1 MKGNTWQSWY
11 RPGYQFGKALC
22 GHIMRMM
29 VCCWTTIFAVHQ
41 PYNSAFISEHILTKC
56 LANFHFPIKQKDKCL
71 CDNFVCCKYFGSC
84 PSLIVSWMTIQ
95 HSNGELNL
103 KYYFSTAAIQTKK
116 IICKIRLFYIFFW
129 YFDHDFAAAFL
140 PSQTSPNIY
149 MHVLAYGVL
158 FLI

>member
-1 MKGNTWQSWY
+1 MVSDFNHHQSFWPWY
-11 RPGYQFGKALC
+11 RPGLSIWKSLMWTHYE
-22 GHIMRMM
+22 M

-56 LANFHFPIKQKDKCL
+56 LENFQFPIKQKDKCL

-116 IICKIRLFYIFFW
+116 FFLVFWPWFCCCIFT
-129 YFDHDFAAAFL
+129 L
-140 PSQTSPNIY
+140 TN
-149 MHVLAYGVL
+149 
-158 FLI
+158 

>member
-1 MKGNTWQSWY
+1 MWTNY
-11 RPGYQFGKALC
+11 E
-22 GHIMRMM
+22 I
-29 VCCWTTIFAVHQ
+29 VCCWTIIIFAVPQ
-41 PYNSAFISEHILTKC
+41 PYNIVPSDQRIFKP
-56 LANFHFPIKQKDKCL
+56 NFHFPIKQKDKCL